1 MDILYIDE
9 GKEVELY
16 GFGATSNL
24 GGRDNP
30 DSLRMTVM
38 EVQDIR

>member
-1 MDILYIDE
+1 MDILCIE
-9 GKEVELY
+9 KGNEVELY

-24 GGRDNP
+24 GSKDNP
-30 DSLRMTVM
+30 DSLQMTVM